1 MLKTRDLALDAPD
14 GGLLLTGLNLEVPPG
29 GNLVLAGPSGCGKS
43 RLLKVIAGTE
53 RPRAG
58 AVAIGGVAIWPGKGV
73 FTLAGQVRVGLAF
86 ARGGLL
92 ANLSLQDNV
101 ALPLRFQ
108 GLPTAQVEARVAAA
122 LERFG
127 LARVAG
133 LRPHAVSECARRFAN
148 LARVLALE
156 PALVLLD
163 DPLGGLEARDRAS
176 ALGLLEHWASDP
188 VCTLVITAEDP
199 SLFSSLNATHLQLS
213 QATHVQEPS

>member
-1 MLKTRDLALDAPD
+1 MLRIRDLALDALD
-14 GGLLLTGLNLEVPPG
+14 GGLLLSGLSLEVPLG
-29 GNLVLAGPSGCGKS
+29 GNLVLTGPSGCGKS

-58 AVAIGGVAIWPGKGV
+58 SVAIGGVDIWPGKGA
-73 FTLAGQVRVGLAF
+73 FTLAGQVRVGFAF

-92 ANLSLQDNV
+92 ANLSLHDNV

-108 GLPTAQVEARVAAA
+108 GLAGTEVAARVTAA

-127 LARVAG
+127 LARIAR

-156 PALVLLD
+156 PSLILLD
-163 DPLGGLEARDRAS
+163 DPLGGLEPGDRAS
-176 ALGLLEHWASDP
+176 VLALIQTWASDP
-188 VCTLVITAEDP
+188 AGTLVIATETPD
-199 SLFSSLNATHLQLS
+199 SFSSLEVISFQLS
-213 QATHVQEPS
+213 ATRPAQEPS